1 MSIKRRIILKG
12 TLVGGAA
19 VTSGLLNPRFAFAAW
34 PENTFNKTNLNDAM
48 DSLGVTD
55 LSITN
60 DITINAPDLAEHG
73 ALVPVSITSSIPGI
87 DKISILVDKNPQP
100 LVATFELSNKCRGY
114 VSTRIKMKSESNIIA
129 VVQAGGRYYSN
140 RKVVNVAIGGCD
152 E

>member
-12 TLVGGAA
+12 TFVGGAIVA
-19 VTSGLLNPRFAFAAW
+19 SGLLNTRIAVAAW

-60 DITINAPDLAEHG
+60 DITIKAPDLAEHG
-73 ALVPVSITSSIPGI
+73 ALVPVSITSSIPDI
-87 DKISILVDKNPQP
+87 DKISILVEKNPQP
-100 LVATFELSNKCRGY
+100 LVATFELSNQCRGY
-114 VSTRIKMKSESNIIA
+114 VSTRIKMKNESNIIA
-129 VVQAGGRYYSN
+129 IVQAGGKYYSN
-140 RKVVNVAIGGCD
+140 RKVVNIAIGGCD